1 MQITPVNCIKKIIGG
16 RLSSQ
21 VPPSEGKYQKYRTSQ
36 YRTFV
41 SKNGTVYSVLLNTN
55 KYLDSINRDN
65 LLNDLKDVTEDVEL
79 HLMKLL

>member
-1 MQITPVNCIKKIIGG
+1 MNCIKKIIGG
-16 RLSSQ
+16 RLNSH
-21 VPPSEGKYQKYRTSQ
+21 VPPSEGKYKKYRISQ
-36 YRTFV
+36 YLTFV

-65 LLNDLKDVTEDVEL
+65 LLNDLKDITEDVEL

>member
-1 MQITPVNCIKKIIGG
+1 MNCIKKINGG
-16 RLSSQ
+16 RLNSQ
-21 VPPSEGKYQKYRTSQ
+21 VPPSEGKYKKYRISQ